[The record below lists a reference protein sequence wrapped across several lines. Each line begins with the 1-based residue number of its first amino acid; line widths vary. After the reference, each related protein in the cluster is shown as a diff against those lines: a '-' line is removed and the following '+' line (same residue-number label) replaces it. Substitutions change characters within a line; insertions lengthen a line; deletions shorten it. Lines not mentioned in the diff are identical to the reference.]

1 MPKITKIYPLPANP
15 PKYPESKVLVY
26 IDGQKCTPVRERTW
40 QAMNLKV
47 GDSITCD
54 ELKQRESF
62 HWKNEYGKKDENGKN
77 AWDREKIRLS
87 KVRSLIE
94 GIDPRIEAE
103 IVGFGADS
111 IDMILEHPKESG
123 KPDIEVHLRDTK
135 AVLIFVEVTGTEV
148 MRGDSYWIR
157 PDKLAYAEAHPDQDV
172 WIILH
177 YAKPSEKFVFIK
189 PSPGKTY
196 TPVPKVINGSTELYV
211 EFWDKAD
218 EAIEFEEF
226 KYHLVELLTSSSP

>member
-1 MPKITKIYPLPANP
+1 MPKITKIVHNSEKERY
-15 PKYPESKVLVY
+15 YIHVDGVY
-26 IDGQKCTPVRERTW
+26 CASVRERTFP
-40 QAMNLKV
+40 AMNIAV
-47 GDSITCD
+47 GSELTCD
-54 ELKQRESF
+54 QVKELDNF
-62 HWKNEYGKKDENGKN
+62 HWKNVYGKKNKDGKSS
-77 AWDREKIRLS
+77 WDREKIRLK

-94 GIDPRIEAE
+94 DIDPRIEAE

-177 YAKPSEKFVFIK
+177 YATPSEKFVFIK

-196 TPVPKVINGSTELYV
+196 TPVPKVINESTELYV
-211 EFWDKAD
+211 EFWDKDD

-226 KYHLVELLTSSSP
+226 KYHLVELVKNHKP